1 MVKKWRRRRFPQRTN
16 SHRSLGIKTGT
27 LLRFK
32 ANIFLVSDCV
42 IPVYDSLKGAA
53 FEGRS
58 KPLKAMPRF
67 RLNRGDRMAP
77 ESCNEFPAS
86 EPANPN
92 AVGSHAVTRQSREE
106 EIEERR
112 KIRRLQL
119 MMDMVMSVIGQDPNL
134 TIDEAAEMVA
144 DSRRAALAMFPDKEL
159 AFNILYKPRLQ
170 RLMRERYRIQ

>member
-1 MVKKWRRRRFPQRTN
+1 
-16 SHRSLGIKTGT
+16 
-27 LLRFK
+27 
-32 ANIFLVSDCV
+32 
-42 IPVYDSLKGAA
+42 
-53 FEGRS
+53 
-58 KPLKAMPRF
+58 
-67 RLNRGDRMAP
+67 MAP
-77 ESCNEFPAS
+77 ESYDEVANS
-86 EPANPN
+86 KPANPN
-92 AVGSHAVTRQSREE
+92 PIARESSEE

-159 AFNILYKPRLQ
+159 AFNLLYKPRLQ